1 MFRIARPQRRVLVRT
16 TVGLLAAA
24 SLVLTGCGAG
34 QYAQSVNE
42 QAAMLGA
49 NGKVGDLSA
58 LNVRLQRPPGEKF
71 PAGSDARVLLW
82 LSNDGINPDTLTGVS
97 TSAAKSVQFTG
108 DGVIPGQ
115 TLIDL
120 SGETGPQLTV
130 TGFTADL
137 YDGVSIPMTFSFA
150 NAGSLT
156 LNVPIENPA
165 ERSADRETIEI
176 LPPHP
181 TPIWE
186 EGHEKAAGGE
196 AGQLESGS
204 SSTAESDAN
213 QGGNIEGVNSLDR
226 DQRARVHREP
236 GRIQRTRSLELRGL
250 QPRGEQRS
258 RGLQPAHHHR
268 LTRRLSQHAAS
279 RAAACAAARSAARF
293 VQLSDPAV

>member
-16 TVGLLAAA
+16 TVGLFAAA

-49 NGKVGDLSA
+49 NGEVGNLSA
-58 LNVRLQRPPGEKF
+58 LNVRLERPTGEKF

-97 TSAAKSVQFTG
+97 TTAAESVQFTG

-120 SGETGPQLTV
+120 SGDTGPQMTIN
-130 TGFTADL
+130 GFTADL

-156 LNVPIENPA
+156 LNVPIANPT
-165 ERSADRETIEI
+165 ERSRDRETIEI

-186 EGHEKAAGGE
+186 EGHEEAAGGE

-204 SSTAESDAN
+204 SSTAENDAN
-213 QGGNIEGVNSLDR
+213 LGGNIEGVDPSTEGNAPESP
-226 DQRARVHREP
+226 ESP
-236 GRIQRTRSLELRGL
+236 
-250 QPRGEQRS
+250 
-258 RGLQPAHHHR
+258 
-268 LTRRLSQHAAS
+268 AAS
-279 RAAACAAARSAARF
+279 SGPAVSSAATTTG
-293 VQLSDPAV
+293 

>member
-1 MFRIARPQRRVLVRT
+1 VFRIARPQRRVLVRT
-16 TVGLLAAA
+16 TVGLFAAA

-82 LSNDGINPDTLTGVS
+82 LSNDGINPDNLTGVS

-150 NAGSLT
+150 KAGSLT

-213 QGGNIEGVNSLDR
+213 QGGNIEGVNSSTETS
-226 DQRARVHREP
+226 EP
-236 GRIQRTRSLELRGL
+236 GSTES
-250 QPRGEQRS
+250 P
-258 RGLQPAHHHR
+258 
-268 LTRRLSQHAAS
+268 AAS
-279 RAAACAAARSAARF
+279 SAPAASSSAG
-293 VQLSDPAV
+293 SSPAVSSAPAVSSPPTTTG

>member
-1 MFRIARPQRRVLVRT
+1 M
-16 TVGLLAAA
+16 
-24 SLVLTGCGAG
+24 
-34 QYAQSVNE
+34 
-42 QAAMLGA
+42 
-49 NGKVGDLSA
+49 
-58 LNVRLQRPPGEKF
+58 
-71 PAGSDARVLLW
+71 
-82 LSNDGINPDTLTGVS
+82 S

-150 NAGSLT
+150 KAGSLT

-186 EGHEKAAGGE
+186 EGHKAAGGE

-213 QGGNIEGVNSLDR
+213 QGGNIEGVELLDR
-226 DQRARVHREP
+226 DQRARVHPRARP
-236 GRIQRTRSLELRGL
+236 HPAHP
-250 QPRGEQRS
+250 QPRAPRA
-258 RGLQPAHHHR
+258 PAPR
-268 LTRRLSQHAAS
+268 
-279 RAAACAAARSAARF
+279 
-293 VQLSDPAV
+293 

>member
-16 TVGLLAAA
+16 TVGLLAAT

-34 QYAQSVNE
+34 QYAQSVNQ

-49 NGKVGDLSA
+49 NAAVGDIST
-58 LNVRLQRPPGEKF
+58 LNVRLERPPGEKF

-82 LSNDGINPDTLTGVS
+82 LSNDGIDPDTLTGVS
-97 TSAAKSVQFTG
+97 TSAAESVQFTG

-120 SGETGPQLTV
+120 SGETGPRLTIN
-130 TGFTADL
+130 GFVADL

-156 LNVPIENPA
+156 LNVPIANPT
-165 ERSADRETIEI
+165 ERSLDRETLEI

-186 EGHEKAAGGE
+186 EGHEEASGGQ

-204 SSTAESDAN
+204 STAATDALGGNTEGVDASAETSAPAETGATAAFSTPAASSVPAESS
-213 QGGNIEGVNSLDR
+213 V
-226 DQRARVHREP
+226 P
-236 GRIQRTRSLELRGL
+236 
-250 QPRGEQRS
+250 
-258 RGLQPAHHHR
+258 
-268 LTRRLSQHAAS
+268 AAS
-279 RAAACAAARSAARF
+279 SPPPAASSAAPT
-293 VQLSDPAV
+293 SG